1 MYLFLLLNLCQNY
14 SISLSEKNL
23 EFDCQCPT
31 GFNNFFSFFD
41 RCFSQKWLNNQMK
54 TKPIRWY
61 DFILLYLWFFWIFKN
76 IFPFHAKITLK
87 DMIFMKLTFVF
98 SLKSNCNSI
107 ENLCISAAQTYPFT
121 GYPCLMDFPS
131 KTRIKSMAPM
141 DCMCLVCTMVLVA
154 WIHSGVSNSKRKG
167 ITINSGGKL
176 VQVRTI

>member
-1 MYLFLLLNLCQNY
+1 
-14 SISLSEKNL
+14 
-23 EFDCQCPT
+23 
-31 GFNNFFSFFD
+31 
-41 RCFSQKWLNNQMK
+41 
-54 TKPIRWY
+54 
-61 DFILLYLWFFWIFKN
+61 
-76 IFPFHAKITLK
+76 
-87 DMIFMKLTFVF
+87 MIFMKLTFVF

-176 VQVRTI
+176 VQVRTIQMILHLIDPSCILLHSWISYQNAMIRTIPLLDQRFSQLIQLS